1 MVTLECTDG
10 NMSEALYVPYGWLAI
25 PITQPDTAAAEAKGP
40 PPSGLSAFWT
50 KTLFVKS
57 HLALMPA
64 SQFAAIDLLNRPY
77 LKHLSG
83 QRLWSQRLQAYD
95 AICSD
100 RSAILTGFA
109 DAPTMPLAEQP
120 SLAVEDSVTLPES
133 TLEVQAENEMLAA
146 GHPAIFAARLNKRP
160 LATPKPGAKKS
171 LRIAAAKP
179 KATVRAAAAAAGG
192 PGQAAGSGDNEA
204 GAAAAAWAHDH
215 GTNGTD

>member
-1 MVTLECTDG
+1 
-10 NMSEALYVPYGWLAI
+10 
-25 PITQPDTAAAEAKGP
+25 
-40 PPSGLSAFWT
+40 
-50 KTLFVKS
+50 
-57 HLALMPA
+57 MPA
-64 SQFAAIDLLNRPY
+64 SKFAAIDLLNRPY

-146 GHPAIFAARLNKRP
+146 GHPVIFAARLNKRP

-204 GAAAAAWAHDH
+204 GAAAAVWVHDH